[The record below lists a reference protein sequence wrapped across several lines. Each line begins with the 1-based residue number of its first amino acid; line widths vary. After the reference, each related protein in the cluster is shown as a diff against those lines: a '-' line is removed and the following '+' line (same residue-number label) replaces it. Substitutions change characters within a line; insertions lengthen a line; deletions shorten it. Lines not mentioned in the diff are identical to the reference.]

1 MFVSLGSVAVNAVA
15 ATTLA
20 RHSGLGFAGL
30 ALSLSLVSTCNAL
43 MLATLIR
50 RRTGGIDGRAI
61 ASSTIRILLAT
72 ALMALAVHGVTLGA
86 HAILASTRLARIA
99 DVALGVPAGALV
111 FYAAASAL
119 GIPEIQEA
127 RESLLRRLGKT
138 R

>member
-1 MFVSLGSVAVNAVA
+1 
-15 ATTLA
+15 
-20 RHSGLGFAGL
+20 
-30 ALSLSLVSTCNAL
+30 
-43 MLATLIR
+43 LIR
-50 RRTGGIDGRAI
+50 RRTGGVDGRAI
-61 ASSTIRILLAT
+61 ASSAIRILLAT